1 MQIESYKLYSNYLGW
16 LYNDQ
21 NPKIAVYRKKY
32 NIHQTQKVCKK
43 KTNKT
48 LEQFTKWPSCLQ
60 IYLHNCWKAFRSY
73 FCDESNVTW
82 RGDTCS
88 YRNKTDR
95 PNWSDGCKTIMEK
108 VSFIE
113 WNLYTGYIWHMKE
126 KYWALNKYFNSCIW
140 YDIWSFSVESWKVR
154 AFSKQI
160 PMAFKRR
167 FKFGLK

>member
-16 LYNDQ
+16 HSTLQ
-21 NPKIAVYRKKY
+21 WPKSKNSCLQKK
-32 NIHQTQKVCKK
+32 IQHTPDPEGLQKKKNKNKPK

-48 LEQFTKWPSCLQ
+48 LEQFTKWPSGLQ
-60 IYLHNCWKAFRSY
+60 IYLYNCWKAFRSY

-113 WNLYTGYIWHMKE
+113 WNLYT
-126 KYWALNKYFNSCIW
+126 S
-140 YDIWSFSVESWKVR
+140 DTWK
-154 AFSKQI
+154 KNI
-160 PMAFKRR
+160 EH
-167 FKFGLK
+167 